1 MNDIVLPL
9 YLALALLFIGI
20 TIAGRPGSTTTSHPR
35 GPAEFYGQ
43 LGGVMAALACVCI
56 ALVPVVG
63 RGLLPVSTL
72 LLWVSFVTTTLR
84 VRAWRT
90 TVSPRFAKRVFALL
104 TGLIVLMVTQ
114 FLLEPVQLRR
124 VIFQYAAS
132 LGLLAWMVQ
141 ELRLLAREQSSAQLR
156 LMLWSALGVV
166 MVLSWWAWA
175 LTGSEARDRLLQVSP
190 LFSEAS
196 LAFAMRLFTVAM
208 VALLLIG
215 ANGFNLERM
224 ARQEAHASHQHQR
237 VDELNQQLQR
247 ALVAKNEMLQ
257 ALAFKARAQNLPAIM
272 NSLSHEISQP
282 LGAIRLNA
290 DLLLA
295 EHAQM
300 PAEELSHLVQQLAHG
315 SQAAHAVVH
324 DFRRFF
330 AGAGSPQVMVNVP
343 ELIADVVRGLHAD
356 FSRQQI
362 WVSVDEGGQGTV
374 LGDPIQLEAALVGMV
389 RFMQH
394 HCRGQQQTLHL
405 GCTEQ
410 GTRVQLRVRASGL
423 SLPASICTQA
433 FERHVH
439 SDHFSQNLWLSR
451 AIIEHHGGSMDLHIE
466 GGDTCVNAH
475 IPKAKDHSNA

>member
-141 ELRLLAREQSSAQLR
+141 ELRLLAREQPSAQLR

-175 LTGSEARDRLLQVSP
+175 LTGSDARDRLLQ
-190 LFSEAS
+190 
-196 LAFAMRLFTVAM
+196 
-208 VALLLIG
+208 
-215 ANGFNLERM
+215 
-224 ARQEAHASHQHQR
+224 
-237 VDELNQQLQR
+237 
-247 ALVAKNEMLQ
+247 
-257 ALAFKARAQNLPAIM
+257 
-272 NSLSHEISQP
+272 
-282 LGAIRLNA
+282 
-290 DLLLA
+290 
-295 EHAQM
+295 
-300 PAEELSHLVQQLAHG
+300 
-315 SQAAHAVVH
+315 
-324 DFRRFF
+324 
-330 AGAGSPQVMVNVP
+330 
-343 ELIADVVRGLHAD
+343 
-356 FSRQQI
+356 
-362 WVSVDEGGQGTV
+362 
-374 LGDPIQLEAALVGMV
+374 
-389 RFMQH
+389 
-394 HCRGQQQTLHL
+394 
-405 GCTEQ
+405 
-410 GTRVQLRVRASGL
+410 
-423 SLPASICTQA
+423 
-433 FERHVH
+433 
-439 SDHFSQNLWLSR
+439 
-451 AIIEHHGGSMDLHIE
+451 
-466 GGDTCVNAH
+466 
-475 IPKAKDHSNA
+475 